1 MKGAI
6 KKMKLKGH
14 TVNPGKA
21 EGEAVVVN
29 IPFSFLGELDA
40 ATGKIASPF
49 HEQFGQSL
57 KGKVLV
63 FPTGKGSSMGPVIG
77 WYAMKAGNNPAA
89 MICIEAESII
99 ASVAIT
105 ASIPMVH
112 KLDKNPLEVIKSGDY
127 VKVDATAGIVEIVGK

>member
-1 MKGAI
+1 M
-6 KKMKLKGH
+6 
-14 TVNPGKA
+14 
-21 EGEAVVVN
+21 
-29 IPFSFLGELDA
+29 GELNA

-49 HEQFGQSL
+49 HEQFGQSI
-57 KGKVLV
+57 KNKVLV
-63 FPTGKGSSMGPVIG
+63 IPTGKGSSMGPIIG

-89 MICIEAESII
+89 IVCIEAEPII

-105 ASIPMVH
+105 VNIPMVH

>member
-1 MKGAI
+1 MI
-6 KKMKLKGH
+6 LRGH
-14 TVNPGKA
+14 CVNPGKA
-21 EGEAVVVN
+21 EGEAILIK
-29 IPFSFLGELDA
+29 IPFSFLGELNA

-49 HEQFGQSL
+49 HEQFGQSI
-57 KGKVLV
+57 KNKVLV
-63 FPTGKGSSMGPVIG
+63 IPTGKGSSMGPIIG

-89 MICIEAESII
+89 IVCIEAEPII

-105 ASIPMVH
+105 ANIPMVH